1 MTSYENTM
9 RACRVY
15 IPRSFCDSHE
25 MNTIEIVAAVFGVVS
40 VFLSVRQNIWSWPTA
55 IVNVGL
61 YIIVFFESKL
71 YADTG
76 LQVIY
81 VVLNAYG
88 WYHWLYGGKNRTEL
102 PVSRTSPG
110 VAAILVGLVVAGTAV
125 IGALLARTTDAALPY
140 IDAFTTSTSLAAQW
154 MMTRKLLE
162 NWPVWVG
169 VDVIYI
175 GVYIYKSLYV
185 TAALYLVF
193 LILSAMG
200 YFQWKKSLGERE
212 MTQLQT

>member
-1 MTSYENTM
+1 MS
-9 RACRVY
+9 
-15 IPRSFCDSHE
+15 S
-25 MNTIEIVAAVFGVVS
+25 IEIVAAVFGVIS

-61 YIIVFFESKL
+61 YIMVFYNSKL

-102 PVSRTSPG
+102 PVSRTSARLWLLL
-110 VAAILVGLVVAGTAV
+110 VALGATGTAL
-125 IGALLARTTDAALPY
+125 IGTLLSQKTDAALPY
-140 IDAFTTSTSLAAQW
+140 SDAATTSTSLVAQW
-154 MMTRKLLE
+154 MMTRKLVE
-162 NWPVWVG
+162 NWIIWVA
-169 VDVIYI
+169 VDVVYI
-175 GVYIYKSLYV
+175 GMYIYKSRCV
-185 TAALYLVF
+185 TAVLYLIF

-200 YFQWKKSLGERE
+200 YVQWRRSLRERE
-212 MTQLQT
+212 VASLHAAAA

>member
-1 MTSYENTM
+1 MS
-9 RACRVY
+9 
-15 IPRSFCDSHE
+15 S
-25 MNTIEIVAAVFGVVS
+25 IEIVAAVFGVIS

-61 YIIVFFESKL
+61 YIIVFYESKL

-102 PVSRTSPG
+102 PVSRTSARLWFLL
-110 VAAILVGLVVAGTAV
+110 AALGATGTAL
-125 IGALLARTTDAALPY
+125 IGTLLSQKTDAALPY
-140 IDAFTTSTSLAAQW
+140 IDAATTSTSLVAQW

-162 NWPVWVG
+162 NWVIWVA
-169 VDVIYI
+169 VDVVYI
-175 GVYIYKSLYV
+175 GMYVYKALYV
-185 TAALYLVF
+185 TAVLYLIF

-200 YFQWKKSLGERE
+200 YVQWRKSLRERE
-212 MTQLQT
+212 ELSLAAAAA

>member
-1 MTSYENTM
+1 MS
-9 RACRVY
+9 
-15 IPRSFCDSHE
+15 S
-25 MNTIEIVAAVFGVVS
+25 IEIVAAVFGVIS

-61 YIIVFFESKL
+61 YIMVFYNSKL

-102 PVSRTSPG
+102 PVSRTSARLWLLL
-110 VAAILVGLVVAGTAV
+110 VALGATGTAL
-125 IGALLARTTDAALPY
+125 IGTLLSQKTDAALPY
-140 IDAFTTSTSLAAQW
+140 IDAATTSTSLVAQW
-154 MMTRKLLE
+154 MMTRKLVE
-162 NWPVWVG
+162 NWIIWVA
-169 VDVIYI
+169 VDVVYI
-175 GVYIYKSLYV
+175 GMYIYKSLFV
-185 TAALYLVF
+185 TAVLYLIF

-200 YFQWKKSLGERE
+200 YVQWRRSLRERE
-212 MTQLQT
+212 VASLHVAAA

>member
-1 MTSYENTM
+1 MSW
-9 RACRVY
+9 
-15 IPRSFCDSHE
+15 
-25 MNTIEIVAAVFGVVS
+25 IEIVAAVFGVIS

-61 YIIVFFESKL
+61 YIIVFYNSKL

-102 PVSRTSPG
+102 PVSRTSARLWLLL
-110 VAAILVGLVVAGTAV
+110 VALGATGTAL
-125 IGALLARTTDAALPY
+125 IGTLLSQKTDAALPY
-140 IDAFTTSTSLAAQW
+140 IDAATTSTSLVAQW
-154 MMTRKLLE
+154 MMTRKLVE
-162 NWPVWVG
+162 NWIIWVA
-169 VDVIYI
+169 VDVVYI
-175 GVYIYKSLYV
+175 GMYIYKSLFV
-185 TAALYLVF
+185 TAVLYLIF

-200 YFQWKKSLGERE
+200 YVQWRRSLRERE
-212 MTQLQT
+212 VASLHVAAA

>member
-1 MTSYENTM
+1 MS
-9 RACRVY
+9 
-15 IPRSFCDSHE
+15 S
-25 MNTIEIVAAVFGVVS
+25 IEIVAAVFGVIS

-61 YIIVFFESKL
+61 YIIVFYNSKL

-102 PVSRTSPG
+102 SVSRTSARLWLLL
-110 VAAILVGLVVAGTAV
+110 VALGATGTAL
-125 IGALLARTTDAALPY
+125 IGTLLSQKTDAALPY
-140 IDAFTTSTSLAAQW
+140 IDAATTSTSLVAQW
-154 MMTRKLLE
+154 MMTRKLVE
-162 NWPVWVG
+162 NWIIWVA
-169 VDVIYI
+169 VDVVYI
-175 GVYIYKSLYV
+175 GMYIYKSLFV
-185 TAALYLVF
+185 TAVLYLIF

-200 YFQWKKSLGERE
+200 YVQWRRSLRERE
-212 MTQLQT
+212 VASLHVAAA

>member
-1 MTSYENTM
+1 
-9 RACRVY
+9 
-15 IPRSFCDSHE
+15 
-25 MNTIEIVAAVFGVVS
+25 MNSIEIVAAAFGVVS

-61 YIIVFFESKL
+61 YIFVFYESKL

-76 LQVIY
+76 LQVVY

-102 PVSRTSPG
+102 PVTRTSAR
-110 VAAILVGLVVAGTAV
+110 VWLLLVTLAATGAAVLGT
-125 IGALLARTTDAALPY
+125 LLSQKTDAALPY
-140 IDAFTTSTSLAAQW
+140 IDSMTTSTSLVAQW

-162 NWPVWVG
+162 NWIIWVA
-169 VDVIYI
+169 VDVVYI
-175 GVYIYKSLYV
+175 GMYIYKSLYV
-185 TAALYLVF
+185 TAGLYFVF

-200 YFQWKKSLGERE
+200 FVQWRQSLKKRE
-212 MTQLQT
+212 AEAFVAAA

>member
-1 MTSYENTM
+1 MS
-9 RACRVY
+9 
-15 IPRSFCDSHE
+15 S
-25 MNTIEIVAAVFGVVS
+25 IEIVAAIFGVVS

-61 YIIVFFESKL
+61 YIIVFYESKL

-76 LQVIY
+76 LQVVY

-102 PVSRTSPG
+102 PVTRTSPRLWLLLVSIG
-110 VAAILVGLVVAGTAV
+110 AAGAAV
-125 IGALLARTTDAALPY
+125 IGTLLSRNTDAALPY
-140 IDAFTTSTSLAAQW
+140 IDAGTTSTSLVAQW

-162 NWPVWVG
+162 NWIIWVA
-169 VDVIYI
+169 VDVVYI
-175 GVYIYKSLYV
+175 GMYIYKSLYV
-185 TAALYLVF
+185 TAVLYLIF

-200 YFQWKKSLGERE
+200 FVQWRKSLKERE
-212 MTQLQT
+212 AQSLDAAAA